1 MLDEA
6 TAAVDQESD
15 AMIQATIREQFAGS
29 TILTIAH
36 RWHFKQ
42 TIEFT
47 LTLGWIQPNA
57 YCIRLHTKKSTRI
70 NLPRY

>member
-36 RWHFKQ
+36 RSYNYFFKIFSNQ
-42 TIEFT
+42 
-47 LTLGWIQPNA
+47 
-57 YCIRLHTKKSTRI
+57 
-70 NLPRY
+70 

>member
-47 LTLGWIQPNA
+47 LTLG
-57 YCIRLHTKKSTRI
+57 
-70 NLPRY
+70 

>member
-1 MLDEA
+1 MFSENTTLLFIFKVLMLDEA

-36 RWHFKQ
+36 R
-42 TIEFT
+42 
-47 LTLGWIQPNA
+47 
-57 YCIRLHTKKSTRI
+57 
-70 NLPRY
+70 